1 MENLIQMAHGGG
13 GRLSAEFVE
22 EEILGRF
29 GNDALNSLPD
39 AAALDFSGKKLI
51 FSTDSF
57 VISPIE
63 FPGGDIGSLAV
74 HGTVNDISVAGGKPL
89 WLSLGLILEEGLEIS
104 VLRRILDSLRNA
116 AENCGVKIAT
126 GDTKVVSRGHCDK
139 IYINTSGIG
148 EAINGFA
155 LGKARL
161 SDGDCVI
168 ASGTLGDHGMAVM
181 SARHG
186 LNAVKELQSDSAPV
200 HRLVQSIPEKLR
212 RDVKFMRD
220 PTRGG
225 TAAVLNEIVSG
236 SAAGITLC
244 EADIPFNS
252 GTRAVSEI
260 LGLDLL
266 NSPCEGR
273 TILICSEEA
282 SAEIIRIWKSLPEGA
297 NSALIGR
304 VNAEAGRVT
313 IKTFG
318 GGKRLLDVP
327 RGELLPRIC

>member
-1 MENLIQMAHGGG
+1 MEKLIQMAHGGG
-13 GRLSAEFVE
+13 GRLSAEFIE
-22 EEILGRF
+22 EEILPRF
-29 GNDALNSLPD
+29 GNEALNSLPD
-39 AAALDFSGKKLI
+39 AASLRFHGQKLI

-63 FPGGDIGSLAV
+63 FPGGNIGSLAV
-74 HGTVNDISVAGGKPL
+74 HGTVNDISAAGGKPL
-89 WLSLGLILEEGLEIS
+89 WFSLGLILEEGLEIS
-104 VLRRILDSLRNA
+104 VLRKMLDSLKNA
-116 AENCGVKIAT
+116 AENCGVRIVT
-126 GDTKVVSRGHCDK
+126 GDTKVVPRGHCDK

-148 EAINGFA
+148 EAIDGFD
-155 LGKARL
+155 LDKTRL
-161 SDGDCVI
+161 SDGDFII

-186 LNAVKELQSDSAPV
+186 LNSVGSLRSDSAPV
-200 HRLVQSIPEKLR
+200 HRLVQSLPEKLR
-212 RDVKFMRD
+212 PSVKFMRD

-225 TAAVLNEIVSG
+225 TAAVLNEIVSN
-236 SAAGITLC
+236 AVVGINIC
-244 EADIPFNS
+244 EADIPFS
-252 GTRAVSEI
+252 PVTRAVSEI
-260 LGLDLL
+260 LGLELL

-273 TILICSEEA
+273 LIMICSEEA

-297 NSALIGR
+297 NSAVIGR
-304 VNAEAGRVT
+304 VNTEAGRVT

>member
-1 MENLIQMAHGGG
+1 MEKLIQMAHGGG
-13 GRLSAEFVE
+13 GRLSAEFIE
-22 EEILGRF
+22 EEILPRF
-29 GNDALNSLPD
+29 GNEALNGLPD
-39 AAALDFSGKKLI
+39 AASLRFPGQKLI

-63 FPGGDIGSLAV
+63 FPGGNIGSLAV
-74 HGTVNDISVAGGKPL
+74 HGTVNDISAAGGNPL

-104 VLRRILDSLRNA
+104 VLRRMLDSLKNA
-116 AENCGVKIAT
+116 AENCGVRIVT
-126 GDTKVVSRGHCDK
+126 GDTKVVPKGHCDK

-148 EAINGFA
+148 EAIDGFNF
-155 LGKARL
+155 GKARL

-186 LNAVKELQSDSAPV
+186 LNAMKELRSDSAPV
-200 HRLVQSIPEKLR
+200 HRLVQSISEVLR
-212 RDVKFMRD
+212 PSVKFMRD

-225 TAAVLNEIVSG
+225 TAAVLNEIVSD
-236 SAAGITLC
+236 SVSGITLC
-244 EADIPFNS
+244 EADIPFAP

-260 LGLDLL
+260 LGLELL

-273 TILICSEEA
+273 MILICSEEA
-282 SAEIIRIWKSLPEGA
+282 STEIIRIWKSLPEGA
-297 NSALIGR
+297 NSAVIGR
-304 VNAEAGRVT
+304 VNTEPERVT